1 MTPTA
6 SGRRT
11 SPTSG
16 ESHKGAVLDGKA
28 ADGEQRPEDFS
39 GVLTVNAAEG
49 GGPVVKPDQPPM
61 GISNYSEEELIGKL
75 GKKLLLK
82 MMARLLL
89 GQLGL

>member
-1 MTPTA
+1 M
-6 SGRRT
+6 
-11 SPTSG
+11 
-16 ESHKGAVLDGKA
+16 
-28 ADGEQRPEDFS
+28 
-39 GVLTVNAAEG
+39 LTVNAAEG